1 MKLNTGEINKSE
13 FSIKEFVLLLL
24 LTVPIGITV
33 SFVGLW
39 THPLLILGGIVGAAV
54 SMFIFRNP
62 TLGILLIAF
71 LLPFERI
78 GAIEA
83 GGMTIRVS
91 QVLTIITI
99 FGWLFDGLRR
109 QTFLLYKNPLIFP
122 LTLFVLVNVASLI
135 NAENIERSVSVL
147 LFTLFTIVFSL
158 LIPQL
163 VTEKKQL
170 KIVIWLVIIS
180 AFIVGVFGIFQF
192 LGDIIG
198 LPQSITGLRHLY
210 TKEVLGFPRIQSTAL
225 EPLYFANYLLIPL
238 GLLCALFLGKN
249 KSIRNSY
256 LFVLIILLGLNLV
269 LTVSRG
275 GYLGFAVVLAVLG
288 IYYFRRIFTSK
299 KILIL
304 LISALAIAFIAVKL
318 LGFGDAVNLE
328 VFRGHVVNAF
338 YGAAYSERVETL
350 QIAMRGFSDHPW
362 IGVGVGG
369 FGPYASV
376 HPYVEPG
383 DGWNIVNNEPVE
395 LLSEVGILGLLSF
408 TIMFVVVLMR
418 SIKVIKIAKDAYLK
432 TLMIGL
438 LAVFVGIF
446 TQYQTFS
453 TLYIMHVW
461 FVIGMMVAVQN
472 IIFRENNE

>member
-1 MKLNTGEINKSE
+1 MNINETRKFE
-13 FSIKEFVLLLL
+13 FSVKEFILLLL
-24 LTVPIGITV
+24 LTVPIGI
-33 SFVGLW
+33 
-39 THPLLILGGIVGAAV
+39 AV
-54 SMFIFRNP
+54 STVGMWTNPLMVLGALVGVVVSIFIFRNP
-62 TLGILLIAF
+62 VLGILLITF

-91 QVLTIITI
+91 QILTIITI
-99 FGWLFDGLRR
+99 GGWIFDGLHR
-109 QTFLLYKNPLIFP
+109 QSFLLNKNPLIFP
-122 LTLFVLVNVASLI
+122 LALFMLANIASLI

-163 VTEKKQL
+163 ITKKNHVQTVVT
-170 KIVIWLVIIS
+170 LVIIS
-180 AFIVGVFGIFQF
+180 AFIVGAFGIFQF

-238 GLLCALFLGKN
+238 GLLCALFFGKN
-249 KSIRNSY
+249 KNIRNSY
-256 LFVLIILLGLNLV
+256 LILLIIFLGLNLV

-275 GYLGFAVVLAVLG
+275 GYLGFATILAVLG
-288 IYYFRRIFTSK
+288 VYYFKRIFTSRK
-299 KILIL
+299 TPIL
-304 LISALAIAFIAVKL
+304 LVSAVIIGYIAVKF
-318 LGFGDAVNLE
+318 LGLGDTVNLE

-350 QIAMRGFSDHPW
+350 EIAMNGFSQHPW
-362 IGVGVGG
+362 IGIGVGG
-369 FGPYASV
+369 FGPFASV
-376 HPYVEPG
+376 HPYVEPN

-395 LLSEVGILGLLSF
+395 LLAEVGILGFLAF
-408 TIMFVVVLMR
+408 IAMFATVIFR
-418 SIKVIKIAKDAYLK
+418 SIKAIKITKDSYLR
-432 TLMIGL
+432 TIMIGFLAIL
-438 LAVFVGIF
+438 LGIF
-446 TQYQTFS
+446 AQYQTFS

-461 FVIGMMVAVQN
+461 FVIGMMVAIQN
-472 IIFRENNE
+472 IIFKAKQ